1 MSMFTGRN
9 KSSEYK
15 RIYAPKE
22 KANTCCWLCSKSIDG
37 CSWSRD
43 GQPVEGWKA
52 VRRVYGRSKVA
63 TNYTYKIYFCP
74 EFEEGDAAK
83 GRELNGNGI
92 IRLWETVAA
101 GIGEE
106 YRKAVAEVV
115 RAQDELMSEECTAP
129 QRRNHLLSKV
139 SHGKDIMAMYR
150 SVLGEN
156 NCLILQKQAIEELD
170 ATAQEVCGEDCQ
182 CQE

>member
-1 MSMFTGRN
+1 MSVFTGRD
-9 KSSEYK
+9 KSSEDN

-22 KANTCCWLCSKSIDG
+22 KANTCCWLCKKAIDG

-43 GQPVEGWKA
+43 GQPVDGWKA
-52 VRRVYGRSKVA
+52 VRQLYGRSKES

-83 GRELNGNGI
+83 GRKLNGAGI
-92 IRLWETVAA
+92 IKLWETVVA

-106 YRKAVAEVV
+106 CRKAVAEVV
-115 RAQDELMSEECTAP
+115 RAQDELMSEACTV
-129 QRRNHLLSKV
+129 QRRNYLLNNI
-139 SHGKDIMAMYR
+139 SHGKGVMAMYR

-156 NCLILQKQAIEELD
+156 NCLILQAQAIEALC
-170 ATAQEVCGEDCQ
+170 AKAQEVCGEDCQ